1 MEEKVPAAR
10 PFAAALRGLPKA
22 EIKAVNPQ
30 NRHTRIQL
38 DVAGRRY
45 EVKAVWV
52 GNGWPSEVR
61 KALDALR
68 GSAPSEFV
76 FTAKRFSPGAL
87 ITLEEHAANWA
98 DESGQA
104 RIVIAPGLLIVRDH
118 ARPEEEQAPQVV
130 RWPPSGI
137 EIAEFVLHNR
147 MTELQ
152 TGSLADQTKWSA
164 AQVSKVLKMFDSLGW
179 TEKRGGKSGRAAR
192 REVVSPGSLLD
203 AWASH
208 ASKQRHR
215 KRLGHVT
222 SRDLLRFAH
231 TELRDRLGREEYN
244 WAVTTWGGLEI
255 TTPFATLVPAL
266 HIYTAGELFDTRLE
280 EVMREAGIRE
290 VDEGA
295 RVEFWAADFRI
306 LVQRGEPSSIPVIS
320 RPRLYADLLALGG
333 RGAEGA
339 EHYRETALGI

>member
-1 MEEKVPAAR
+1 MEAKVREVAAL
-10 PFAAALRGLPKA
+10 AAAVRGLPKMK
-22 EIKAVNPQ
+22 IKAVDRQ
-30 NRHTRIQL
+30 DGHTKIRL
-38 DVAGRRY
+38 EVADRRY

-61 KALDALR
+61 KALDALG
-68 GSAPSEFV
+68 GSAPPEFV

-87 ITLEEHAANWA
+87 TTLEKHAANWA

-104 RIVIAPGLLIVRDH
+104 RIVVAPALLIVRDH
-118 ARPEEEQAPQVV
+118 ARPEEEQAPQTV
-130 RWPPSGI
+130 RWPPSAI

-147 MTELQ
+147 MKELQ
-152 TGSLADQTKWSA
+152 TGGLADQTKWSA

-192 REVVSPGSLLD
+192 REVISSGALLD

-208 ASKQRHR
+208 VSKLRHR

-231 TELRDRLGREEYN
+231 TDLWDRLGREEHN
-244 WAVTTWGGLEI
+244 WALTTWGGLEM
-255 TTPFATLVPAL
+255 TAPFATVVPAL

-290 VDEGA
+290 VEEGA
-295 RVEFWAADFRI
+295 RVEFWEADFRI
-306 LVQRGEPSSIPVIS
+306 LVQRGEPSGIPVIS

-333 RGAEGA
+333 RGAEAA
-339 EHYRETALGI
+339 EHYRETALGV